1 MFAWSKAELNAEQE
15 AAIMHPGSVF
25 LRACPGSG
33 KTRALT
39 YKVAL
44 ELSKPELGR
53 QFIAAITYTH
63 RAADEIKERIQDLGV
78 DTTQLW
84 IGTIHAFCLE
94 WILGRY
100 GIYHEKLARGFR
112 VMDQH
117 EQEKLFEKLCEP
129 FKMKRLSSYDCGY
142 HFETEGYV
150 PACRDPSKTGALDVV
165 FQKYFNYLDASRLVD
180 FELILFRA
188 FELLANRQ
196 TIATVLSRVFSFIL
210 IDEYQDTKRI
220 QYSIVASILRAGGT
234 EPRAFIVGDPNQ
246 AIYDSL
252 GGFAIDPAEFEVMCG
267 REFEKLALKKNFR
280 SASRVVD
287 YFSCFAL
294 QGDMPEVASPDAA
307 YPSMVTYNRE
317 VERDDL
323 LAEIEKLIRFNV
335 ETKGIKPKEICV
347 LGPQWLH
354 LASMTRRLAAT
365 MPEYQ
370 FDGPGMVPFSR
381 DTENFWYKLARIA
394 LTAPAPGLFVRRL
407 RWANEVI
414 RDLEECGIAPSGLNG
429 RQLLRKSNSLAID
442 EDDGLAYLRTYFESL
457 FESLAIPYDLHESL
471 SSPHT
476 AFFESSVARVE
487 KLRKEG
493 PNYIGDIASFRRVF
507 QPRSGITVSTIHGV
521 KGAEFDAVIA
531 FALLE
536 GMIPH
541 FADPGGRD
549 SAMKLLYVTTSR
561 ARKNIHLISE
571 RGRLRWK
578 DTSYGPTVALAE
590 CSFDYDSF
598 G

>member
-1 MFAWSKAELNAEQE
+1 MFAWSKAELNPEQE
-15 AAIMHPGSVF
+15 AAIMNPGSVF

-39 YKVAL
+39 YKAAL
-44 ELSKPELGR
+44 ELSRPDLGR
-53 QFIAAITYTH
+53 QFIVAITYTH
-63 RAADEIKERIQDLGV
+63 RAADEIKERIEDLGV

-100 GIYHEKLARGFR
+100 GIYHEKLAHGFR

-129 FKMKRLSSYDCGY
+129 FKAKKLSFYDCGY
-142 HFETEGYV
+142 HFETNGYV
-150 PACRDPSKTGALDVV
+150 PACRDPSKTGALNVV
-165 FQKYFNYLDASRLVD
+165 FESYFSYLDDNRLVD

-188 FELLANRQ
+188 FELLANRPA
-196 TIATVLSRVFSFIL
+196 IATVLSQVFSCIL

-220 QYSIVASILRAGGT
+220 QYSIIASILRAGGA

-252 GGFAIDPAEFEVMCG
+252 GGVAIDPVDFEGMCG
-267 REFEKLALKKNFR
+267 RLFVKLDLKKNFR
-280 SASRVVD
+280 SSSRVVD
-287 YFSCFAL
+287 YFSSFAL
-294 QGDMPEVASPDAA
+294 QGDMPEVASPGAA
-307 YPSMVTYNRE
+307 YPSVVTYNRE
-317 VERDDL
+317 VKRDDL
-323 LAEIEKLIRFNV
+323 LGEIEKLIRFNV
-335 ETKGIKPKEICV
+335 EAMGIKPKEICV

-365 MPEYQ
+365 MPDYQ

-394 LTAPAPGLFVRRL
+394 LTTPAPGLFVRRL

-414 RDLEECGIAPSGLNG
+414 RDLEECGIDPSGLNG
-429 RQLLRKSNSLAID
+429 RELLRKSNSLTID
-442 EDDGLAYLRTYFESL
+442 EDDGLAYLHTYFESL
-457 FESLAIPYDLHESL
+457 FGSLEIQYDIHESL
-471 SSPHT
+471 LRHHT
-476 AFFESSVARVE
+476 AFFESSAARVE

-521 KGAEFDAVIA
+521 KGAEFDTVIA

-536 GMIPH
+536 GMVPH
-541 FADPGGRD
+541 FADQGGRD
-549 SAMKLLYVTTSR
+549 SAMKLLYVTASR
-561 ARKNIHLISE
+561 ARKNVHLISE

-578 DTSYGPTVALAE
+578 DNVYDPTVALAE
-590 CSFDYDSF
+590 CSFDYDSI